1 MKIKRGDIYIVDLG
15 EGFGSEQGGIRPALV
30 VQNNIGNKYSHT
42 LLIACITSKANTK
55 HHLPTHYILPDNVM
69 MEQIRVIDEKR
80 IVKYIGTLSPRIMKI
95 LDKRIMISFGLTRYK
110 KRGKTY
116 D

>member
-1 MKIKRGDIYIVDLG
+1 M
-15 EGFGSEQGGIRPALV
+15 
-30 VQNNIGNKYSHT
+30 
-42 LLIACITSKANTK
+42 
-55 HHLPTHYILPDNVM
+55 VM

-110 KRGKTY
+110 KRGKT
-116 D
+116 DD

>member
-1 MKIKRGDIYIVDLG
+1 M
-15 EGFGSEQGGIRPALV
+15 
-30 VQNNIGNKYSHT
+30 
-42 LLIACITSKANTK
+42 
-55 HHLPTHYILPDNVM
+55 VM
-69 MEQIRVIDEKR
+69 MERIRVIDEKR
-80 IVKYIGTLSPRIMKI
+80 IVKYIGTLSPEDYENT

>member
-42 LLIACITSKANTK
+42 LLIACIT
-55 HHLPTHYILPDNVM
+55 DNVGLNHNSMVM

-80 IVKYIGTLSPRIMKI
+80 IIKYIGTLSPRIMKI
-95 LDKRIMISFGLTRYK
+95 LDKRIMISFGLKRYK
-110 KRGKTY
+110 KRGKT
-116 D
+116 DD